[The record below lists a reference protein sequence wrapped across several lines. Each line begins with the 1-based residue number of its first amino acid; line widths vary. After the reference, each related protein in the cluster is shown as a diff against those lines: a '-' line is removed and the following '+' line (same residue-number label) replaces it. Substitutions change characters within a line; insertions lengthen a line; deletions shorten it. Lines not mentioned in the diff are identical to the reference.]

1 MDFNSYYNNL
11 MKGEYTMAD
20 NNDSINS
27 GGSTGNEEP
36 EYIGDLNLS
45 SSSAAGY
52 SAINLGDYSFNIDL
66 GSNGTPTYNQPGSDS
81 SSTTAIATGT
91 HTVSAIGFKN
101 NTEYWKIANV
111 DANGNVTEAYWVEAQ
126 VDSISNDDANKYAI
140 VRLSTEYDDAMSTS
154 QDMDIEK
161 MEEARKAELDAR
173 REYLNI
179 TDQDITVGSGSAYL
193 YTFWSSTNDITAYD
207 AYIGKLTKVFG
218 LPPQWTPYVDRR
230 LDFGRYLVGRRYTET
245 IMVSPTILSLCPGKI
260 KVSDGLANAIESA
273 GNGESISKSIG
284 DAMTSG
290 VTDPFWDFE
299 ENWNGKNGY
308 IRYCNVLCAYAAIC
322 MSIAE
327 GDPADGGEY
336 KLSDRTPPWGGSRY
350 GEIDVSEFLS
360 PETPN
365 TISEALFGS
374 STIPGT
380 FKDAVSSALNNFV
393 ATASNLDMHY
403 VHFNANGQLNTRE
416 DFSTELRSS
425 MIEDAINGVVNNTI
439 KDVAFIM
446 NGKISSDVQAD
457 LDEYV
462 NLASASLGGT
472 LGTLLSTATEILK
485 GGQVSFPQIIDKV
498 SWGREFNF
506 SVKFVSVYGDIESRF
521 LNVVMPYLCLAC
533 LFLPKQLPATVDMY
547 AYPPVVRA
555 FARGVY
561 ACQCGVVTNVS
572 VRRGGEN
579 DTAWT
584 ASGQPME
591 IDVDFSIKAIHQ
603 NLMQSN
609 SKVWF
614 AKNVGLQ
621 LYIGTICGI
630 DMTVPQTE
638 LVKMT
643 MESFGKGFFMDIPR
657 NISYNIYKK
666 INSNVI
672 NTTMRKIFNMG

>member
-1 MDFNSYYNNL
+1 

-126 VDSISNDDANKYAI
+126 GDSISNDDANKYAI

-161 MEEARKAELDAR
+161 MEEARKAELDAH

-179 TDQDITVGSGSAYL
+179 TDQDVTVGSGSAYL
-193 YTFWSSTNDITAYD
+193 YTFWASANDITAYD

-260 KVSDGLANAIESA
+260 KVSDGLADAIESA
-273 GNGESISKSIG
+273 GNGENISKSIG

-393 ATASNLDMHY
+393 ASASNLDMHY

-547 AYPPVVRA
+547 SYPPVVRA

-609 SKVWF
+609 SRVWF

-643 MESFGKGFFMDIPR
+643 VESFGKGFFMDIPR

>member
-1 MDFNSYYNNL
+1 
-11 MKGEYTMAD
+11 MKGELSMGD
-20 NNDSINS
+20 
-27 GGSTGNEEP
+27 E

-45 SSSAAGY
+45 STSATGY

-66 GSNGTPTYNQPGSDS
+66 GSNGSSTYNQPGSNS
-81 SSTTAIATGT
+81 PSTTTVATGT
-91 HTVSAIGFKN
+91 HTVSAIGFYN
-101 NTEYWKIANV
+101 NTEYWKISNV
-111 DANGNVTEAYWVEAQ
+111 DANGNVTEVYWVEAQ
-126 VDSISNDDANKYAI
+126 PDSIVDDDANKYDI
-140 VRLSTEYDDAMSTS
+140 VKLSEEYEDAKSES
-154 QDMDIEK
+154 HDK
-161 MEEARKAELDAR
+161 NALLMEAARKSELDAR
-173 REYLNI
+173 RKYLNI
-179 TDQDITVGSGSAYL
+179 TDQDVVIGNGSAYL
-193 YTFWSSTNDITAYD
+193 YTFWSTDMTAYD

-322 MSIAE
+322 MSISE

-380 FKDAVSSALNNFV
+380 FKDMISSALNNFV

-498 SWGREFNF
+498 SWGREFTF

>member
-1 MDFNSYYNNL
+1 
-11 MKGEYTMAD
+11 MAD

-27 GGSTGNEEP
+27 GSTGNEET
-36 EYIGDLNLS
+36 EYTGDLNLS
-45 SSSAAGY
+45 STSAAGY

-66 GSNGTPTYNQPGSDS
+66 GSNGTPTYTQPGSDS
-81 SSTTAIATGT
+81 SSSTASATGS

-101 NTEYWKIANV
+101 NTEYWKISDV
-111 DANGNVTEAYWVEAQ
+111 DENGNVTEAYWVEAQ
-126 VDSISNDDANKYAI
+126 VASISNDDANKYAI

-179 TDQDITVGSGSAYL
+179 TDQDVTVGSGSAYL
-193 YTFWSSTNDITAYD
+193 YTFWSSSNDITAYD

-260 KVSDGLANAIESA
+260 KVSDGLADAIESA
-273 GNGESISKSIG
+273 GNGENISKSIG

-322 MSIAE
+322 MSISE

-374 STIPGT
+374 SKIPGT

-498 SWGREFNF
+498 SWGREFTF

-672 NTTMRKIFNMG
+672 NTTMRHVFNMG

>member
-1 MDFNSYYNNL
+1 MDFNSYYNKP
-11 MKGEYTMAD
+11 MKGELNMDDEEYT
-20 NNDSINS
+20 
-27 GGSTGNEEP
+27 
-36 EYIGDLNLS
+36 GDLNLS
-45 SSSAAGY
+45 STSAAGY

-66 GSNGTPTYNQPGSDS
+66 GSNGTPTYTQPGSDS

-101 NTEYWKIANV
+101 NTEYWKISNV
-111 DANGNVTEAYWVEAQ
+111 DANGNVTEVYWVEAKT
-126 VDSISNDDANKYAI
+126 DSIASDDANKYAI

-154 QDMDIEK
+154 QDIDLVK

-193 YTFWSSTNDITAYD
+193 YTFWTSANDITAYD

-322 MSIAE
+322 MSISE

-380 FKDAVSSALNNFV
+380 FKDMISSALSNLT

-498 SWGREFNF
+498 SWGREFTF

-609 SKVWF
+609 SRVWF

>member
-1 MDFNSYYNNL
+1 
-11 MKGEYTMAD
+11 MAD

-27 GGSTGNEEP
+27 GSTGNEET
-36 EYIGDLNLS
+36 EYTGDLNLS
-45 SSSAAGY
+45 STSAAGY

-66 GSNGTPTYNQPGSDS
+66 GSNGTPTYTQPGSDS
-81 SSTTAIATGT
+81 SSSTASATGS

-101 NTEYWKIANV
+101 NTEYWKISDV
-111 DANGNVTEAYWVEAQ
+111 DENGNVTEAYWVEAQ
-126 VDSISNDDANKYAI
+126 VASISNDDANKYAI

-179 TDQDITVGSGSAYL
+179 TDQDVTVGSGSAYL
-193 YTFWSSTNDITAYD
+193 YTFWSSSNDITAYD

-260 KVSDGLANAIESA
+260 KVSDGLADAIESA
-273 GNGESISKSIG
+273 GNGENISKSIG

-322 MSIAE
+322 MSISE

-374 STIPGT
+374 SKIPGT

-498 SWGREFNF
+498 SWGREFTF

-561 ACQCGVVTNVS
+561 AGQCGVVTNVS

-672 NTTMRKIFNMG
+672 NTTMRHVFNMG

>member
-1 MDFNSYYNNL
+1 
-11 MKGEYTMAD
+11 MAD

-179 TDQDITVGSGSAYL
+179 TDQDVTVGSGSAYL

-260 KVSDGLANAIESA
+260 KVSDGLAGAMESLS
-273 GNGESISKSIG
+273 NGESISKSIG

-498 SWGREFNF
+498 SWGREFTF